1 MAITYPLDILS
12 TFPGYTTGFEPMYRQ
27 EQSRTQAGVT
37 YVKDYD
43 DPLWT
48 LSAQSRSLS
57 INELDFWRARL
68 AALEN
73 GLQTFLGYSM
83 SRTYPILYPR
93 GSWPTGASFD
103 GVSAEL
109 ASVNTARTAI
119 EVSGLPSGFT
129 FSVGDYLAI
138 GNDLHQVME
147 SATASGTGLTSA
159 FEVRP
164 RIWPSVEVGSSPP
177 PAAVSVKRPA
187 CIMTIDPGSVQSPA
201 DPATGRGVI
210 SFTATESRSA

>member
-1 MAITYPLDILS
+1 MALSAPFDILQNGV
-12 TFPGYTTGFEPMYRQ
+12 FYTISFQPLYRQ

-83 SRTYPILYPR
+83 SRTYPILYPK
-93 GSWPTGASFD
+93 GTWPTGASFD
-103 GVSAEL
+103 GVSAHL
-109 ASVNTARTAI
+109 AAINTGRTAVEI
-119 EVSGLPSGFT
+119 SNLPAGYT
-129 FSVGDYLAI
+129 FSIGDYLAI
-138 GNDLHQVME
+138 GTDLHQVME
-147 SATASGTGLTSA
+147 SATASGTGLTPS

-164 RIWPSVEVGSSPP
+164 RIWPSVTVGDSPP
-177 PAAVSVKRPA
+177 LLVSVSKPA
-187 CIMTIDPGSVQSPA
+187 CLMAIDPGSITSTA
-201 DPATGRGVI
+201 DPQDGSGSI

>member
-1 MAITYPLDILS
+1 MSLTAPFDIL
-12 TFPGYTTGFEPMYRQ
+12 TGFPGWTTAFAPLYRQ
-27 EQSRTQAGVT
+27 EQSRTAGGKT

-43 DPLWT
+43 DPLWQ

-83 SRTYPILYPR
+83 SRTWPILYPK
-93 GSWPTGASFD
+93 GSWPTGVSFD

-109 ASVNTARTAI
+109 ATINTARTAI
-119 EVSGLPSGFT
+119 SISHLPAGFKL
-129 FSVGDYLAI
+129 SIGDYVAI

-147 SATASGTGLTSA
+147 PATAAGTGLTGV

-164 RIWPSVEVGSSPP
+164 RIWPGVAVVGA
-177 PAAVSVKRPA
+177 AAVSVKKPA
-187 CIMTIDPGSVQSPA
+187 CLMTIDPGSISSPA

-210 SFTATESRSA
+210 SFTATESRPVV

>member
-1 MAITYPLDILS
+1 MSLTAPFDIL
-12 TFPGYTTGFEPMYRQ
+12 TGFPGYTTSFSPLYRQ

-57 INELDFWRARL
+57 INELDYWRARL

-83 SRTYPILYPR
+83 SRTWPILYPR
-93 GSWPTGASFD
+93 GSWPTGVAFD
-103 GVSAEL
+103 GVSAAL
-109 ASVNTARTAI
+109 ATISTDRTTISV
-119 EVSGLPSGFT
+119 SSLPHGYA

-147 SATASGTGLTSA
+147 PATAPTGLTNV

-164 RIWPSVEVGSSPP
+164 RIWPAVVVSGQ
-177 PAAVSVKRPA
+177 AVSVKKPA
-187 CIMTIDPGSVQSPA
+187 CLMTIDPGSITSPA

-210 SFTATESRSA
+210 SFTATESRPTS

>member
-1 MAITYPLDILS
+1 MTITYPLDILS
-12 TFPGYTTGFEPMYRQ
+12 DFPGWTTSFAPLYRQ
-27 EQSRTQAGVT
+27 EQSRTQGGVT

-43 DPLWT
+43 DPLWQ
-48 LSAQSRSLS
+48 LSAQSRSLT

-68 AALEN
+68 ASLEN

-83 SRTYPILYPR
+83 SRCYPILYPR

-109 ASVNTARTAI
+109 ATINTARTAI
-119 EVSGLPSGFT
+119 SVSHLPAGFT
-129 FSVGDYLAI
+129 FSIGDYLAI

-147 SATASGTGLTSA
+147 SATADGTGLTSA

-164 RIWPSVEVGSSPP
+164 RIWPSVEIGSSPP
-177 PAAVSVKRPA
+177 PADVSVKRPA
-187 CIMTIDPGSVQSPA
+187 CIMTIDPGSITSSA
-201 DPATGRGVI
+201 DPQDGTGSI
-210 SFTATESRSA
+210 SFTATESRSV

>member
-1 MAITYPLDILS
+1 VTLAAPFDIL
-12 TFPGYTTGFEPMYRQ
+12 TGFPGWTVGFEPLFRQ
-27 EQSRTQAGVT
+27 EQSRTAAGVT

-57 INELDFWRARL
+57 PNELDFWRARL

-93 GSWPTGASFD
+93 GSWPTGLAFS
-103 GVSAEL
+103 GTSAAL
-109 ASVNTARTAI
+109 ASINTPRTAI
-119 EVSGLPSGFT
+119 SVSSLPAGFT
-129 FSVGDYLAI
+129 LSVGDYVAI
-138 GNDLHQVME
+138 GTDLHQVME
-147 SATASGTGLTSA
+147 PATAPAGLTNV

-164 RIWPSVEVGSSPP
+164 RIWPNVVVSGQ
-177 PAAVSVKRPA
+177 AVSVKKPA
-187 CIMTIDPGSVQSPA
+187 CLMTINPGSITSPA
-201 DPATGRGVI
+201 DPQTGRGVV
-210 SFTATESRSA
+210 SFTATESRAA

>member
-1 MAITYPLDILS
+1 MTLTAPFDIL
-12 TFPGYTTGFEPMYRQ
+12 TGFPGYTTAFAPLYRQ

-57 INELDFWRARL
+57 INELDNWRARL

-73 GLQTFLGYSM
+73 GLQTFRGYSM
-83 SRTYPILYPR
+83 SRTWPILYPR
-93 GSWPTGASFD
+93 GSWPGLFD
-103 GVSAEL
+103 GVSARL
-109 ASVNTARTAI
+109 ATISTDRTTI
-119 EVSGLPSGFT
+119 SISSLPAGFT

-138 GNDLHQVME
+138 GTDLHQVME
-147 SATASGTGLTSA
+147 PATAAAGLTNV

-164 RIWPSVEVGSSPP
+164 RIWPNVVVSGQ
-177 PAAVSVKRPA
+177 AVSVKKPA
-187 CIMTIDPGSVQSPA
+187 CLMTVDPGSITSPA

-210 SFTATESRSA
+210 SFTATESRPTS

>member
-1 MAITYPLDILS
+1 VSITYPLDILS
-12 TFPGYTTGFEPMYRQ
+12 TFPGYTTAFAPLYRQ

-43 DPLWT
+43 DPLWQ

-83 SRTYPILYPR
+83 SRTYPILYPK
-93 GSWPTGASFD
+93 GSWPTGVSFD
-103 GVSAEL
+103 GVSAQL
-109 ASVNTARTAI
+109 ASINTARTAVTI
-119 EVSGLPSGFT
+119 SHLPAGFK

-147 SATASGTGLTSA
+147 EATASGTGLTPA

-164 RIWPSVEVGSSPP
+164 RIWPGVEVGSSPP
-177 PAAVSVKRPA
+177 PADVSVKKPS
-187 CIMTIDPGSVQSPA
+187 CLMTIDPGSVQSPA

-210 SFTATESRSA
+210 SFTATESRGA

>member
-1 MAITYPLDILS
+1 MSLTYPLDILS
-12 TFPGYTTGFEPMYRQ
+12 TFPGWTTSFAPLYRQ

-43 DPLWT
+43 DPLWR

-57 INELDFWRARL
+57 ANELDYWRARL
-68 AALEN
+68 NALEN
-73 GLQTFLGYSM
+73 GLQTFLGYSL

-93 GSWPTGASFD
+93 GSWPTGAAFS
-103 GVSAEL
+103 GTTAVL
-109 ASVNTARTAI
+109 ASINTARTAI
-119 EVSGLPSGFT
+119 TVSSIPAGFT
-129 FSVGDYLAI
+129 FSIGDYLAI

-147 SATASGTGLTSA
+147 SATADGTGLTGA

-164 RIWPSVEVGSSPP
+164 RIWPSVVVGTAP
-177 PAAVSVKRPA
+177 AVSVKNPA

-201 DPATGRGVI
+201 DPSTGRGVI
-210 SFTATESRSA
+210 SFTATESRSSA

>member
-1 MAITYPLDILS
+1 MTITYPLDILS
-12 TFPGYTTGFEPMYRQ
+12 TFPGYTTAFSPLYRQ

-83 SRTYPILYPR
+83 SRTWPILYPK
-93 GSWPTGASFD
+93 GTWPTGASFD
-103 GVSAEL
+103 GVSAHL
-109 ASVNTARTAI
+109 AAINTARTGI
-119 EVSGLPSGFT
+119 EISNLPAGYT

-138 GNDLHQVME
+138 GTDLHQVME
-147 SATASGTGLTSA
+147 SVAAGGGGLTSS

-164 RIWPSVEVGSSPP
+164 RIWPSVTVGNSPP
-177 PAAVSVKRPA
+177 LEVSVKKPS
-187 CIMTIDPGSVQSPA
+187 CIMTIDPGSITSPA
-201 DPATGRGVI
+201 DPASGRGVI
-210 SFTATESRSA
+210 SFTATESRTSN

>member
-1 MAITYPLDILS
+1 MSLTAPFDIL
-12 TFPGYTTGFEPMYRQ
+12 TGFPGYTTSFAPLYRQ
-27 EQSRTQAGVT
+27 EQSRTAGGKT

-43 DPLWT
+43 DPLWQ

-57 INELDFWRARL
+57 INELDYWRARL

-73 GLQTFLGYSM
+73 GLQAFLGYSM
-83 SRTYPILYPR
+83 SRTWPILYPK
-93 GSWPTGASFD
+93 GSWPTGVAFD
-103 GVSAEL
+103 GVSAGL
-109 ASVNTARTAI
+109 ATINTARTAI
-119 EVSGLPSGFT
+119 SISDLPEGFK
-129 FSVGDYLAI
+129 FSVGDYLTI

-147 SATASGTGLTSA
+147 PATANGAGLTNV

-187 CIMTIDPGSVQSPA
+187 CLMTIDPGSVSSPA

-210 SFTATESRSA
+210 SFTATESRLA

>member
-1 MAITYPLDILS
+1 MTITYPLDILS
-12 TFPGYTTGFEPMYRQ
+12 TFPGYTTSFEPLYRQ
-27 EQSRTQAGVT
+27 EQSRTQGGVT

-43 DPLWT
+43 DPLWC

-73 GLQTFLGYSM
+73 GLQTFVGYSM
-83 SRTYPILYPR
+83 SRTWPILYPR

-103 GVSAEL
+103 GVSAHL
-109 ASVNTARTAI
+109 SAINDARTAI
-119 EVSGLPSGFT
+119 QVAGLPAGYK
-129 FSVGDYLAI
+129 FSIGDYLAI
-138 GNDLHQVME
+138 GTDLHQVME
-147 SATASGTGLTSA
+147 PATAAAGTTTA

-164 RIWPSVEVGSSPP
+164 RIWPDVSASDSPAP
-177 PAAVSVKRPA
+177 VVSVKKPS
-187 CIMTIDPGSVQSPA
+187 CLMTIDPGSITSPA

-210 SFTATESRSA
+210 SFTATESRPTS

>member
-1 MAITYPLDILS
+1 MSLTAPFDIL
-12 TFPGYTTGFEPMYRQ
+12 TGFPGYTTAFSPLYRQ

-68 AALEN
+68 AALES

-83 SRTYPILYPR
+83 SRTWPIKYPR
-93 GSWPTGASFD
+93 GSWPTGVGFS
-103 GVSAEL
+103 GTSATL
-109 ASVNTARTAI
+109 ASINTARTAI
-119 EVSGLPSGFT
+119 SLNGLPAGYT
-129 FSVGDYLAI
+129 ASVGDYLAI
-138 GNDLHQVME
+138 GTDLHQVME
-147 SATASGTGLTSA
+147 TATASGTGLTPA

-164 RIWPSVEVGSSPP
+164 RIWPAVVVGSAPS
-177 PAAVSVKRPA
+177 VSVKKPA
-187 CIMTIDPGSVQSPA
+187 CLMTIDPGSISSPA

-210 SFTATESRSA
+210 SFTATESRVS